1 MNPTLQRA
9 VTSFYNLVYEA
20 QAFATTMAR
29 IDTAE
34 TEHYAG
40 RIEGLNWVLDRCQEL
55 EDMDT
60 NLTPTT
66 LQRVL
71 SEVKSD
77 LDHELS
83 VQRREKGRRADGRLQ
98 LPAPGARG
106 ADPSG
111 RCRAD
116 GRGADADRCSAGCRR
131 GRRGA
136 GHHVRRAAGLGLVHA
151 GS

>member
-20 QAFATTMAR
+20 QTFATTMAR

-83 VQRREKGRRADGRLQ
+83 VQRREKGRRAAAFVGAAPCAVRAGHG
-98 LPAPGARG
+98 PAPTL
-106 ADPSG
+106 PS
-111 RCRAD
+111 RQVQRPSSS
-116 GRGADADRCSAGCRR
+116 RS
-131 GRRGA
+131 
-136 GHHVRRAAGLGLVHA
+136 
-151 GS
+151 